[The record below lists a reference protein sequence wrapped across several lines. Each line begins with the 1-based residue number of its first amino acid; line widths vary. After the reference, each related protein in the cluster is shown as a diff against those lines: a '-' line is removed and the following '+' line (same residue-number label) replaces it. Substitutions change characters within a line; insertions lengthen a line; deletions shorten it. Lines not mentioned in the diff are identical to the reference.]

1 MQAVD
6 STDVV
11 LVVNGNDFEDH
22 MVDGVDVRGVT
33 FASLLDDVPFRIKV
47 WRSTLNNLTATYKL
61 QRALSD
67 RPDVIY
73 ERHSLGSLLGIG
85 LSLFLRCPLVF
96 EVNGVPDEEAAVD
109 LGISSRVL
117 RSLLFGVTKLQLRR
131 ARSIVVQSE
140 ELRRVLVERY
150 SVKDV
155 VVVPN
160 GVDPPKAANI
170 PPRHGG
176 PAQICIVGTL
186 DEIHNLEPALSAIR
200 RSQEAFDVVIIGDGR
215 RRPIYEEAL
224 RDDTRF
230 KFRGRLEHEE
240 AMDILN
246 ASDLGLAIYDE
257 DYPLFRKYGFYLCPL
272 KVLEYL
278 GHGVPCIFVGPVNVW
293 TTELER
299 RGAVLAIPNTEALRP
314 VLDQLLHSPNALT
327 QMGQRAR
334 RVAADYTWQGSANA
348 TVATLRRISGS
359 PTS

>member
-1 MQAVD
+1 MTWSRRHAFAIAAGMQAVD

-131 ARSIVVQSE
+131 
-140 ELRRVLVERY
+140 
-150 SVKDV
+150 
-155 VVVPN
+155 
-160 GVDPPKAANI
+160 
-170 PPRHGG
+170 